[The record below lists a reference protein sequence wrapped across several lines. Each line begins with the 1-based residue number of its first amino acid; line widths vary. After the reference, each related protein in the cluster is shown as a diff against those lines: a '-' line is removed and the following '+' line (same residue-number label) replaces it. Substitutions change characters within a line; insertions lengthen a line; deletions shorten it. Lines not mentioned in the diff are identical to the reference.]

1 MLTVSCKEN
10 WNQMPTVGNG
20 RFCQKCQHSVVDFSN
35 WDHAAVVT
43 YKQAHPEACGRYRLE
58 HVEPDLIPLAD
69 LLLPK
74 RGILVAGLALG
85 AIQVSAQVSEPQP
98 TEQVAPVPD
107 PATPTGIKAVPLVVS
122 DKPDG
127 VHGTCPRIVLEEPLP
142 TAYKNP
148 SRLYVS
154 KRFPFVHKRRR
165 YVMGF

>member
-35 WDHAAVVT
+35 WDHAAVHD
-43 YKQAHPEACGRYRLE
+43 YKKAHPDACGRYRLE
-58 HVEPDLIPLAD
+58 HVEPDLVPLAD
-69 LLLPK
+69 LLMPK
-74 RGILVAGLALG
+74 RRILVAGLALG
-85 AIQVSAQVSEPQP
+85 AIQVSAQTVEPQP

-107 PATPTGIKAVPLVVS
+107 PVMPPASEEVHGVES

-127 VHGTCPRIVLEEPLP
+127 VHGTCPRIVEEPP
-142 TAYKNP
+142 DVEYKNP

-154 KRFPFVHKRRR
+154 KRFPYVHKRRR